1 MADKV
6 LTVKI
11 LSPEASVF
19 DGEAD
24 AVFLPGSYS
33 PFEVLP
39 GHDRMVSTLDSG
51 DITVVVHGGEP
62 TGIRIRTGVVK
73 IEDNVVTA
81 CVEQ

>member
-11 LSPEASVF
+11 LSPEVPLF
-19 DGEAD
+19 EGEAD

-39 GHDRMVSTLDSG
+39 GHDRMVSTLDGG
-51 DITVVVHGGEP
+51 DITIAVRGGERRSVH
-62 TGIRIRTGVVK
+62 IRSGVVRIK
-73 IEDNVVTA
+73 DNVVTA
-81 CVEQ
+81 CVEE

>member
-11 LSPEASVF
+11 LSPEAPLF
-19 DGEAD
+19 EGEAD

-39 GHDRMVSTLDSG
+39 GHDRMVSTLDGG
-51 DITVVVHGGEP
+51 DITIAVRGGERRSV
-62 TGIRIRTGVVK
+62 RIRSGVVRIK
-73 IEDNVVTA
+73 DNVVTA
-81 CVEQ
+81 CVEE